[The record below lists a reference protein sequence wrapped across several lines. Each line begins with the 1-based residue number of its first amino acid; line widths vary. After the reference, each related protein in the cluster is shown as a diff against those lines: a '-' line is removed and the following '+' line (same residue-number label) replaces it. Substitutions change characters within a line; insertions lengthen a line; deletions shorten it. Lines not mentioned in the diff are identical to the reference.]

1 MVLWILFS
9 AIFGMIFFISLALLV
24 AFRQMK
30 HPAVQRMKELEDD
43 HRPSKKSKGGFL
55 KKHREKTNEKIE
67 KILSQISRFTRQKP
81 EKLNKI
87 QESLIRAGYYRENNI
102 RIFLGIKIV
111 SAIFFF
117 FLYIYFGF
125 WGNRSVS
132 TIVLLSTVMA
142 FVGYRFPDMILIFKI
157 RTRQE
162 KIARALPDALDLLVI
177 SVEAGLGLN
186 AAILRVGGDLAV
198 NCPPLAEEFNRVN
211 QDLRTGVAREKALR
225 NLCTRNPIEDL
236 RIFVGA
242 LILADR
248 LGTSIADTL
257 RSQAD
262 SLRTRIRQK
271 AEEQAARSGIKLLF
285 PLVLFIL
292 PALIMILMGPG
303 LISVFRTFNP

>member
-1 MVLWILFS
+1 MQLWILIGSVFVV
-9 AIFGMIFFISLALLV
+9 IFLITFVLLV
-24 AFRQMK
+24 VLRQLK
-30 HPAVQRMKELEDD
+30 HPAVKRMKELQED
-43 HRPSKKSKGGFL
+43 RGSAKGQKSKSL
-55 KKHREKTNEKIE
+55 NKRKEDVHDQVEE
-67 KILSQISRFTRQKP
+67 ILSQISRFTRQNP

-87 QESLIRAGYYRENNI
+87 RESLIRAGYYRENSV
-102 RIFLGIKIV
+102 RIFLGIKIL
-111 SAIFFF
+111 SAVLFFF
-117 FLYIYFGF
+117 VFFYFGVL
-125 WGNRSVS
+125 GDRSP
-132 TIVLLSTVMA
+132 STVALLASLMV
-142 FVGYRFPDMILIFKI
+142 FVGYRFPDVILIFKV

-198 NCPPLAEEFNRVN
+198 RCPPLADEFNRVN

-225 NLCTRNPIEDL
+225 NLCNRNQIEDL

-303 LISVFRTFNP
+303 LISVFRTFSH

>member
-1 MVLWILFS
+1 LFS
-9 AIFGMIFFISLALLV
+9 SVFAVVFLITFALLV
-24 AFRQMK
+24 AIRRMK
-30 HPAVQRMKELEDD
+30 HPAVQRMKELQDD
-43 HRPSKKSKGGFL
+43 HRSSKKSKGGSL

-67 KILSQISRFTRQKP
+67 KMLSQISRFVRQPP

-87 QESLIRAGYYRENNI
+87 QESLIRAGYYRENSI

-111 SAIFFF
+111 TAVFFF

-125 WGNRSVS
+125 WGNRSTSMV
-132 TIVLLSTVMA
+132 VLLSTVMA

-186 AAILRVGGDLAV
+186 AAILRVGGDLTV
-198 NCPPLAEEFNRVN
+198 RCPPLAEEFNRVN
-211 QDLRTGVAREKALR
+211 QDLRTGVPREKALR
-225 NLCTRNPIEDL
+225 NLCIRNPIEDL

-303 LISVFRTFNP
+303 LISVFRTFNR